1 MQKTHPQMD
10 TLQRFIFEKHAVRGL
25 LVHLDSS
32 YRHALEHH
40 DYSSIM
46 RQYVGQ
52 ALVSV
57 VLMTSTIKFKGRFTL
72 QAQSDGPL
80 KLLLAQTNE
89 LLHIRGLAQKKEDT
103 EVPVNLSSAMPSGQ
117 ILININPD
125 DSTERYQGIT
135 GIFGSTL
142 SEALNHYFQ
151 QSEQLP
157 TRLWIFADDNHAAG
171 LLLQS
176 MPGEPLH
183 SPFWEHVE
191 TIAGTIAEHELL
203 NLSNQEILHRLFHDE
218 DVRLFDSEAVT
229 FRCQCTLEK
238 MENAVLQLGYED
250 ALALLK
256 EYGKSIEVTCDFCGR
271 SYEFDQVDVARLFTP
286 GADFKSPDQPQ

>member
-1 MQKTHPQMD
+1 MSKKHPQAD

-25 LVHLDSS
+25 LVHLESS
-32 YRHALEHH
+32 YHHALEHH
-40 DYSSIM
+40 DYSSVM
-46 RQYVGQ
+46 RQYVAQ

-72 QAQSDGPL
+72 QAQSEGPIR
-80 KLLLAQTNE
+80 LLLAQTNDQ
-89 LLHIRGLAQKKEDT
+89 LHIRGLAQQKEEA
-103 EVPVNLSSAMPSGQ
+103 EVPASLSQAMPSGQ

-135 GIFGSTL
+135 DISGANL

-157 TRLWIFADDNHAAG
+157 TRLWIFADDHRAAG

-191 TIAGTIAEHELL
+191 TIASTIKEDELL
-203 NLSNQEILHRLFHDE
+203 NLSNEEILHRLFHEE
-218 DVRLFDSEAVT
+218 DVRIFESEVIS
-229 FRCQCTLEK
+229 FQCQCTVEK
-238 MENAVLQLGYED
+238 MENAVVQLGYED
-250 ALALLK
+250 AQALLK
-256 EYGKSIEVTCDFCGR
+256 EYGKSIEVACDFCGR
-271 SYEFDQVDVARLFTP
+271 SYQFDQVDVARLFTP
-286 GADFKSPDQPQ
+286 GADFKSPDQKQ